1 MKSALLRLLA
11 CGTVLSVCGAA
22 SHNRIGGQVSPP
34 DQKPLAHEVTVT
46 LKLVQVYVTDKKGN
60 PVSDLRKDD
69 FLLTVGG
76 RPVTITDF
84 ERYVLPPPSGTGSK
98 RVVRPRPAEPPAAP
112 AMAAA
117 APQTAAP
124 AVSRKYI
131 LLFDFA
137 YNNARGF
144 KKGKEAA
151 LHFLDHEAHP
161 GDEVALFSYSLTRG
175 LSVNEFLTPD
185 HKKVRA
191 AVEALGVRNVAGRAE
206 DVEQEYWLQATGQMP
221 ALTGDAGGITWRR
234 QDAKKQAENY
244 MLRLTALAKSL
255 RYVPGQKQVIL
266 FSTGIANSLIYG
278 SLAGT
283 PREYTTRA
291 QATSLAQTAQ
301 SFEVGDRILI
311 QRYQD
316 LLREFSS
323 SNCTVHSFDTR
334 PGPLVAS
341 LFTVDEATFGDV
353 RGAGRDNFTVDGVR
367 QNDSTMFREERWT
380 GLYSLTKL
388 AKDTGGKYYGN
399 IDDYERSLGQ
409 VNLLTGTYYVLGF
422 PASRTGDGAFHEI
435 KVEVKRPGCVVR
447 AQSGYY
453 DPRPFREFSDLEK
466 ELHLL
471 DLAFSERPLFQ
482 TPLTLYLGAISW
494 SRQGDS
500 RLVLLSRLPAATVDR
515 LAAEKVEVVSF
526 IFDSQD
532 SLVEL
537 NRAEKDL
544 AAFAAN
550 PIIHFSERPLRP
562 GVYRCRLV
570 IRGLETGTAAAAS
583 AEAVVLQPPGEGIR
597 LYSPLLFVR
606 ERNKGYLEG
615 RAAGRPGAAEGPLS
629 WRDVYSFDAPVYS
642 PVVGPVPRGTSELLL
657 AAPCYIAGPAGGHLR
672 LTGSLL
678 KMPAADKVAFEMF
691 LVDQTH
697 RENIE
702 TCYFR
707 LPTGRLE
714 AGDYVL
720 YVLAEDVTTLA
731 QSRAVVSFS
740 IR

>member
-1 MKSALLRLLA
+1 MKKAFFRLLA
-11 CGTVLSVCGAA
+11 CGAILTMSGAA
-22 SHNRIGGQVSPP
+22 AYQRTEGQASPP
-34 DQKPLAHEVTVT
+34 GQKPLAHEVSVT

-60 PVSDLRKDD
+60 PVSDLQRDD
-69 FLLTVGG
+69 FVLTVGG
-76 RPVTITDF
+76 LPVTITDF
-84 ERYVLPPPSGTGSK
+84 ERYVLPSPPAKKSATGG
-98 RVVRPRPAEPPAAP
+98 RPQPAEPAATPAGPAP
-112 AMAAA
+112 E
-117 APQTAAP
+117 QP
-124 AVSRKYI
+124 ATPVVSRKYI
-131 LLFDFA
+131 LFFDFA

-151 LHFLDHEAHP
+151 LHFLDREAHP

-191 AVEALGVRNVAGRAE
+191 AVEALGVKNVAGRAE

-221 ALTGDAGGITWRR
+221 ALTGDAGGISWRR

-244 MLRLTALAKSL
+244 ILRLTALAKGL
-255 RYVPGQKQVIL
+255 RYVPGQKQLVL
-266 FSTGIANSLIYG
+266 FSTGVANSLIYG

-283 PREYTTRA
+283 PREYPTRG
-291 QATSLAQTAQ
+291 QQTSIAQTAQ
-301 SFEVGDRILI
+301 TFEVGDRILI
-311 QRYQD
+311 QRYTD
-316 LLREFSS
+316 LLQEFSS
-323 SNCTVHSFDTR
+323 SNCTVFTFDTR
-334 PGPLVAS
+334 AGPLVAS
-341 LFTVDEATFGDV
+341 LFAVDEATFGDV

-367 QNDSTMFREERWT
+367 QNDSTIFREERWT
-380 GLYSLTKL
+380 GMYSLTKL

-399 IDDYERSLGQ
+399 IDEYERSLGQ
-409 VNLLTGTYYVLGF
+409 VSLLTGTYYVLGF
-422 PASRTGDGAFHEI
+422 PAGQARDGAFHEI

-453 DPRPFREFSDLEK
+453 DPKPFREYSDFEK

-482 TPLTLYLGAISW
+482 SPLALYLSAVSW
-494 SRQGDS
+494 SREGDS
-500 RLVLLSRLPAATVDR
+500 RLVLVSRLPAATVER
-515 LAAEKVEVVSF
+515 LAAERVEVISF

-532 SLVEL
+532 HMVEL

-550 PIIHFSERPLRP
+550 PVIHFSERPLPP
-562 GVYRCRLV
+562 GAYRCRLV
-570 IRGLETGTAAAAS
+570 IRGLETGTAAVAS
-583 AEAVVLQPPGEGIR
+583 AEAVVLKPPREGIR

-615 RAAGRPGAAEGPLS
+615 RAAGRPGAAAGALS
-629 WRDVYSFDAPVYS
+629 WRDVYAFDAPSYS

-657 AAPCYIAGPAGGHLR
+657 AAPCSIAGPAGGHLR
-672 LTGSLL
+672 LTASLL
-678 KMPAADKVAFEMF
+678 RMPAAEKLSLEMF
-691 LVDQTH
+691 LVDQTN

-707 LPTGRLE
+707 LPIGRLA

-720 YVLAEDVTTLA
+720 YVLAEDVTSLA
-731 QSRAVVSFS
+731 QSRAVVSFT